1 MNITSLPIPFDESNT
16 LSYVSVAVPSILI
29 HGPAIEFWIT
39 VVTEE
44 GLIQESKHHII
55 GVKPY
60 YAFSGSFEMN
70 AVSVMAQG
78 KTLRP
83 SVNVLNTAVGPV
95 YGTINLLVDGRTVYS
110 ESGVFEPGTMIKE
123 VEW

>member
-83 SVNVLNTAVGPV
+83 SVNVLNTAV
-95 YGTINLLVDGRTVYS
+95 RTVYS